1 MLYVIDIET
10 NGLLEDLLTYK
21 TFPYVLND
29 NAKLWCV
36 VITNVETKKSVY
48 AVKENITREWLQES
62 LKDCTVLIAH
72 NGIKFDFLVLQLF
85 GLLDYNIGYIDKT
98 DTLFG
103 REITF
108 VDTLVW
114 SRLFNPDRL
123 GGHSLDSWGER
134 IGNKKIDYRQVLI
147 DNNLLDK
154 SAPKGYEFTFYTD
167 FMLEYCIQD
176 TLTNVDAYLQLRKEY
191 NKYNKWVNPVKVEN
205 KLADI
210 GIRRE
215 TLGFDFNKPLA
226 IENLKFLTTKMDALT
241 EEVNKH
247 LPRRK
252 RNKGEIKEFMP
263 PKIQVNKNGSLSAVM
278 TKFIDKVGAN
288 YFTMN
293 EEHYITFDKETY
305 KLPYHEPLIKDI
317 VTTIDNLDAIKMYLI
332 TLGWTPTSWKERD
345 LTKDSKKQN
354 LSYKKRVEALHR
366 WFEETIAG
374 KYKSE
379 RLEATGLNENNLL
392 AVYEEKLRE
401 DRPVR
406 VYTSPNVRVGVD
418 KELCPNLT
426 KLGDKVSFANEF
438 VLYLTYKHRK
448 NSIAGGEI
456 EDMDFDTDSPNTGYL
471 SCYREED
478 GRIGTP
484 AIEIGASCVTADT
497 LLTTTK
503 GLKTII
509 DVSIGDLVLTHEG
522 NYKEVIDKI
531 DNGIK
536 PVWEV
541 KLENK
546 LSLRCTGN
554 HPFYT
559 DKGWV
564 MCQDLKSNEL
574 IYTYELYNQYS
585 LFEDY
590 TYKIPF
596 KLSRLKSITYI
607 AELPTYDITVKD
619 NHSYVANGIVT
630 HNTTRY
636 KHIGVANIPRASSI
650 FGKEMRSLF
659 GCGKDAYQLG
669 FDFASLEA
677 RIQGHYIMPYEGG
690 KELAITLLAEKPNDV
705 HCYSEDTE
713 ILTQY
718 GWKSFGALEEDDLV
732 GQFNDGIEFVK
743 PLDIIWKNYSGTMI
757 SLKHKY
763 IDQLVTPN
771 HNIVLFK
778 NGKYRLVEAKRIHR
792 PIYRK
797 YKIIHVDQQEDLCQV
812 LLTDIVKS
820 KVHYEGK
827 IGCVTVPSGMIVVKR
842 NDTIYISGN
851 SVTAKQLGIS
861 RNDAKSV
868 NYAILYGAAPPK
880 LAKML
885 NLTKKESVEMYDTYW
900 ASKPSM
906 KQLKEKVEGFW
917 NSTNKVYIP
926 SIDGRKIL
934 IRSQH
939 SLLNAL
945 FQSAGVVCAKYV
957 TVFMFEEFEKL
968 GYCIDVFKGKPDVA
982 SMIEYHD
989 EVQLYVNPTL
999 IENVY
1004 FDAEKEAKDYLKTIE
1019 QDYQYSAIAHDESND
1034 KYYIT
1039 LPNIVSKTIQKGI
1052 TLTEERLKLKVNLGY
1067 EWIVNKDWYGC
1078 H

>member
-1 MLYVIDIET
+1 MLHVIDIET
-10 NGLLEDLLTYK
+10 NGLLKDLLTYK

-48 AVKENITREWLQES
+48 AIQEDITREWLQES

-72 NGIKFDFLVLQLF
+72 NGIKFDFLVLHLF
-85 GLLDYNIGYIDKT
+85 GLLDYNIGYIDKE

-154 SAPKGYEFTFYTD
+154 SSPKGHEFTFYTD

-176 TLTNVDAYLQLRKEY
+176 TLTNVDAYLQLSKEY
-191 NKYNKWVNPVKVEN
+191 NKYNKWVNPVKIEN

-288 YFTMN
+288 YFTMD

-317 VTTIDNLDAIKMYLI
+317 VTTIDNLDAIKMFLI

-379 RLEATGLNENNLL
+379 RLEATGLNESNLL

-484 AIEIGASCVTADT
+484 AIEIGAS
-497 LLTTTK
+497 
-503 GLKTII
+503 
-509 DVSIGDLVLTHEG
+509 
-522 NYKEVIDKI
+522 
-531 DNGIK
+531 
-536 PVWEV
+536 
-541 KLENK
+541 
-546 LSLRCTGN
+546 
-554 HPFYT
+554 
-559 DKGWV
+559 
-564 MCQDLKSNEL
+564 
-574 IYTYELYNQYS
+574 
-585 LFEDY
+585 
-590 TYKIPF
+590 
-596 KLSRLKSITYI
+596 
-607 AELPTYDITVKD
+607 
-619 NHSYVANGIVT
+619 
-630 HNTTRY
+630 TTRY

-690 KELAITLLAEKPNDV
+690 KELADTLLAEKPNDV

-718 GWKSFGALEEDDLV
+718 GWKIFGDLGEDDLV

-743 PLDIIWKNYSGTMI
+743 PLDIIWEDYSGTMI

-797 YKIIHVDQQEDLCQV
+797 YNIIHVDQQEDLCQV
-812 LLTDIVKS
+812 LLTDVIKS

-827 IGCVTVPSGMIVVKR
+827 IGCVTVPSGMIIVKR
-842 NDTIYISGN
+842 NDTVYISGN

-885 NLTKKESVEMYDTYW
+885 NLTKAESVEMYDTYW
-900 ASKPSM
+900 KTKPSM
-906 KQLKEKVEGFW
+906 KQLKDKVESFW
-917 NSTNKVYIP
+917 NSTNRVYIP

-1004 FDAEKEAKDYLKTIE
+1004 FDTEKEAKDYLKTIE

-1039 LPNIVSKTIQKGI
+1039 LPNVVSKTIQKGI

>member
-10 NGLLEDLLTYK
+10 NGLLKDLLTYK

-36 VITNVETKKSVY
+36 VITNVETKESVY
-48 AVKENITREWLQES
+48 AIKENITREWLQES

-85 GLLDYNIGYIDKT
+85 GLLDYNIGYIDKE

-103 REITF
+103 KEVTF

-154 SAPKGYEFTFYTD
+154 SSPKGHEFTFYTD

-176 TLTNVDAYLQLRKEY
+176 TLTNVDTYLQLRKEY
-191 NKYNKWVNPVKVEN
+191 SKYNKWVNPVKVEN

-241 EEVNKH
+241 EEVNRH

-278 TKFIDKVGAN
+278 TKFIDKVGAS
-288 YFTMN
+288 YFTMD
-293 EEHYITFDKETY
+293 EEHYITFNKETY

-317 VTTIDNLDAIKMYLI
+317 VTTIDNLDAIKMFLI
-332 TLGWTPTSWKERD
+332 TLGWTPTLWKERD

-379 RLEATGLNENNLL
+379 RLEATGLNENSLL

-484 AIEIGASCVTADT
+484 AIEIGAS
-497 LLTTTK
+497 
-503 GLKTII
+503 
-509 DVSIGDLVLTHEG
+509 
-522 NYKEVIDKI
+522 
-531 DNGIK
+531 
-536 PVWEV
+536 
-541 KLENK
+541 
-546 LSLRCTGN
+546 
-554 HPFYT
+554 
-559 DKGWV
+559 
-564 MCQDLKSNEL
+564 
-574 IYTYELYNQYS
+574 
-585 LFEDY
+585 
-590 TYKIPF
+590 
-596 KLSRLKSITYI
+596 
-607 AELPTYDITVKD
+607 
-619 NHSYVANGIVT
+619 
-630 HNTTRY
+630 TTRY

-659 GCGKDAYQLG
+659 GCGENAYQLG

-690 KELAITLLAEKPNDV
+690 KELADTLLAEKPNDV

-718 GWKSFGALEEDDLV
+718 GWKSFGDLGEDDLV

-743 PLDIIWKNYSGTMI
+743 PLDIIWEEYNGTMI
-757 SLKHKY
+757 NLKHKY

-792 PIYRK
+792 PIYK
-797 YKIIHVDQQEDLCQV
+797 DYNLIHVDQQEDLCQV
-812 LLTDIVKS
+812 PLSDVVKS

-827 IGCVTVPSGMIVVKR
+827 IGCVTVPSGMVVVKR
-842 NDTIYISGN
+842 NDTVYISGN

-885 NLTKKESVEMYDTYW
+885 NLTKKESVDMYDKYW
-900 ASKPSM
+900 STKPSM
-906 KQLKEKVEGFW
+906 KQLKDKVEGFW
-917 NSTNKVYIP
+917 NSTNRVYIP

-945 FQSAGVVCAKYV
+945 FQSAGVICAKYV

-968 GYCIDVFKGKPDVA
+968 GYCVDVFKGKPDVA

-1004 FDAEKEAKDYLKTIE
+1004 FDTEKEAKDYLKTIE
-1019 QDYQYSAIAHDESND
+1019 QDNQYSAIAHDESND

>member
-1 MLYVIDIET
+1 MLHVIDIET
-10 NGLLEDLLTYK
+10 NGLLKDLLTYK

-48 AVKENITREWLQES
+48 AIQEDITREWLQES

-154 SAPKGYEFTFYTD
+154 SSPKGHEFTFYTD

-176 TLTNVDAYLQLRKEY
+176 TLTNVDAYLQLSKEY
-191 NKYNKWVNPVKVEN
+191 NKYNKWVNPVKIEN

-288 YFTMN
+288 YFTMD

-317 VTTIDNLDAIKMYLI
+317 VTTIDNLDAIKMFLI

-379 RLEATGLNENNLL
+379 RLEATGLNESNLL

-484 AIEIGASCVTADT
+484 AIEIGAS
-497 LLTTTK
+497 
-503 GLKTII
+503 
-509 DVSIGDLVLTHEG
+509 
-522 NYKEVIDKI
+522 
-531 DNGIK
+531 
-536 PVWEV
+536 
-541 KLENK
+541 
-546 LSLRCTGN
+546 
-554 HPFYT
+554 
-559 DKGWV
+559 
-564 MCQDLKSNEL
+564 
-574 IYTYELYNQYS
+574 
-585 LFEDY
+585 
-590 TYKIPF
+590 
-596 KLSRLKSITYI
+596 
-607 AELPTYDITVKD
+607 
-619 NHSYVANGIVT
+619 
-630 HNTTRY
+630 TTRY

-690 KELAITLLAEKPNDV
+690 KELADTLLAEKPNDV

-718 GWKSFGALEEDDLV
+718 GWKIFGDLGEDDLV

-743 PLDIIWKNYSGTMI
+743 PLDIIWEDYSGTMI

-797 YKIIHVDQQEDLCQV
+797 YNIIHVDQQEDLCQV
-812 LLTDIVKS
+812 LLTDVIKS

-842 NDTIYISGN
+842 NDTVYISGN

-885 NLTKKESVEMYDTYW
+885 NLTKAESVEMYDKYW
-900 ASKPSM
+900 STKPSM
-906 KQLKEKVEGFW
+906 KQLKDKVESFW
-917 NSTNKVYIP
+917 NSTNRVYIP

-945 FQSAGVVCAKYV
+945 FQSAGVICAKYV

-1004 FDAEKEAKDYLKTIE
+1004 FDTEKEAKDYLKTIE

-1039 LPNIVSKTIQKGI
+1039 LPNVVSKTIQKGI

>member
-1 MLYVIDIET
+1 MLHVIDIET
-10 NGLLEDLLTYK
+10 NGLLKDLLTYK

-48 AVKENITREWLQES
+48 AIQEDITREWLQES

-85 GLLDYNIGYIDKT
+85 GLLDYNIGYIDKE

-154 SAPKGYEFTFYTD
+154 SSPKGHEFTFYTD

-176 TLTNVDAYLQLRKEY
+176 TLTNVDAYLQLSKEY
-191 NKYNKWVNPVKVEN
+191 NKYNKWVNPVKIEN

-288 YFTMN
+288 YFTMD

-317 VTTIDNLDAIKMYLI
+317 VTTIDNLDAIKMFLI

-379 RLEATGLNENNLL
+379 RLEATGLNESNLL

-484 AIEIGASCVTADT
+484 AIEIGAS
-497 LLTTTK
+497 
-503 GLKTII
+503 
-509 DVSIGDLVLTHEG
+509 
-522 NYKEVIDKI
+522 
-531 DNGIK
+531 
-536 PVWEV
+536 
-541 KLENK
+541 
-546 LSLRCTGN
+546 
-554 HPFYT
+554 
-559 DKGWV
+559 
-564 MCQDLKSNEL
+564 
-574 IYTYELYNQYS
+574 
-585 LFEDY
+585 
-590 TYKIPF
+590 
-596 KLSRLKSITYI
+596 
-607 AELPTYDITVKD
+607 
-619 NHSYVANGIVT
+619 
-630 HNTTRY
+630 TTRY

-690 KELAITLLAEKPNDV
+690 KELADTLLAEKPNDV

-718 GWKSFGALEEDDLV
+718 GWKIFGDLGEDDLV

-743 PLDIIWKNYSGTMI
+743 PLDIIWEDYSGTMI

-797 YKIIHVDQQEDLCQV
+797 YNIIHVDQQEDLCQV
-812 LLTDIVKS
+812 LLTDVIKS

-842 NDTIYISGN
+842 NDTVYISGN

-885 NLTKKESVEMYDTYW
+885 NLTKAESVEMYDKYW
-900 ASKPSM
+900 STKPSM
-906 KQLKEKVEGFW
+906 KQLKDKVESFW
-917 NSTNKVYIP
+917 NSTNRVYIP

-1004 FDAEKEAKDYLKTIE
+1004 FDTEKEAKDYLKTIE

-1039 LPNIVSKTIQKGI
+1039 LPNVVSKTIQKGI

>member
-1 MLYVIDIET
+1 MEYVIDIET
-10 NGLLEDLLTYK
+10 NGLLKNLLSYK
-21 TFPYVLND
+21 NFPYVLND
-29 NAKLWCV
+29 DAKLWCV
-36 VITNVETKKSVY
+36 VITNVQTKSYVS
-48 AVKENITREWLQES
+48 AVKEAITIEWMKEN
-62 LKDCTVLIAH
+62 LKDCTKLIAH
-72 NGIKFDFLVLQLF
+72 NGIKFDFLVLKLF
-85 GLLDYNIGYIDKT
+85 GLLDYNIGYIDGIS
-98 DTLFG
+98 TLFG
-103 REITF
+103 KEIEF
-108 VDTLVW
+108 VDTLVL

-134 IGNKKIDYRQVLI
+134 IGNKKIDYRQLLI
-147 DNNLLDK
+147 DNDLLDK
-154 SAPKGYEFTFYTD
+154 STVKGHEFTFYTD
-167 FMLEYCIQD
+167 YMLEYCIQD
-176 TLTNVDAYLQLRKEY
+176 TLTNVDVYIQLEKERIKY
-191 NKYNKWVNPVKVEN
+191 PSWNKPIEVEN

-210 GIRRE
+210 GIKRE
-215 TLGFDFNKPLA
+215 TLGFKFNKKLA
-226 IENLKFLTTKMDALT
+226 IENLTFLADTMEDLT
-241 EEVNKH
+241 NKVNIH
-247 LPRRK
+247 LPKRQ
-252 RNKGEIKEFMP
+252 RNKGELKKYMP
-263 PKIQVNKNGSLSAVM
+263 PKIQLIKNGQVSAVM
-278 TKFIDKVGAN
+278 MKFIDKIEAN

-293 EEHYITFDKETY
+293 DEHYITYNNNTY
-305 KLPYHEPLIKDI
+305 KLPYYEPLVEDI
-317 VTTIDNLDAIKMYLI
+317 ITTIDNLDAIKMYLI
-332 TLGWTPTSWKERD
+332 SLGWVPTVWKERD

-354 LSYKKRVEALHR
+354 LSYAKRVSALER
-366 WFEETIAG
+366 WYNETIAG
-374 KYKSE
+374 KYKKE
-379 RLEATGLNENNLL
+379 RIEATGLHEDAILSI
-392 AVYEEKLRE
+392 YKEKLRE
-401 DRPVR
+401 DRPVK

-426 KLGDKVSFANEF
+426 KLGDKVSFVKEF

-456 EDMDFDTDSPNTGYL
+456 EDMDFDLDSPNTGYL

-509 DVSIGDLVLTHEG
+509 DVLIGDLVLTHEG
-522 NYKEVIDKI
+522 NYKRVIDKI

-541 KLENK
+541 TLENGLK
-546 LSLRCTGN
+546 LRCTGN

-559 DKGWV
+559 NKGWV
-564 MCQDLKSNEL
+564 TCQDLSNNEL
-574 IYTYELYNQYS
+574 IYTYGELYNKAIHNIS
-585 LFEDY
+585 
-590 TYKIPF
+590 F
-596 KLSRLKSITYI
+596 KLDRLKSKIYI
-607 AELPTYDITVKD
+607 DDLPTYDITVKD

-630 HNTTRY
+630 HNTNRY

-659 GCGKDAYQLG
+659 GCGENAYQLG

-690 KELAITLLAEKPNDV
+690 KELAESLLAAKPNDV

-718 GWKSFGALEEDDLV
+718 GWKSFGDLDENDLV

-743 PLDIIWKNYSGTMI
+743 PLDIIWEDYSGTMI
-757 SLKHKY
+757 NLKHKY
-763 IDQLVTPN
+763 INQLVTPN

-778 NGKYRLVEAKRIHR
+778 NGKYRLIKAKRIHR
-792 PIYRK
+792 TIYK
-797 YKIIHVDQQEDLCQV
+797 DYNLIYIDQQEDICQV
-812 LLTDIVKS
+812 LLSDVVKS
-820 KVHYEGK
+820 KVDYKGK
-827 IGCVTVPSGMIVVKR
+827 IGCVTVPSGVVVVKR
-842 NDTIYISGN
+842 SDTVYISGN

-861 RNDAKSV
+861 RDDAKGV

-926 SIDGRKIL
+926 SIDKRKIL

-945 FQSAGVVCAKYV
+945 FQSAGVICAKYV
-957 TVFMFEEFEKL
+957 TVYMYEEFENL
-968 GYCIDVFKGKPDVA
+968 GYCVDVFEGKPDVA

-989 EVQLYVNPTL
+989 EIQLYVHPKF
-999 IENVY
+999 IENIY
-1004 FDAEKEAKDYLKTIE
+1004 FDTEKEAKEYLKTV
-1019 QDYQYSAIAHDESND
+1019 DKTHQYSAVSHDKHNG
-1034 KYYIT
+1034 KYYVT
-1039 LPNIVSKTIQKGI
+1039 LPNVISKGI
-1052 TLTEERLKLKVNLGY
+1052 QNAITKTEERLKLKVNLGY
-1067 EWIVNKDWYGC
+1067 EWIVNEDWYGC

>member
-1 MLYVIDIET
+1 MLHVIDIET
-10 NGLLEDLLTYK
+10 NGLLKDLLTYK

-48 AVKENITREWLQES
+48 AIQEDITREWLQES

-72 NGIKFDFLVLQLF
+72 NGIKFDFLVLHLF

-154 SAPKGYEFTFYTD
+154 SSPKGHEFTFYTD

-176 TLTNVDAYLQLRKEY
+176 TLTNVDAYLQLSKEY
-191 NKYNKWVNPVKVEN
+191 NKYNKWVNPVKIEN

-288 YFTMN
+288 YFTMD

-317 VTTIDNLDAIKMYLI
+317 VTTIDNLDAIKMFLI

-374 KYKSE
+374 KYKKE

-484 AIEIGASCVTADT
+484 AIEIGAS
-497 LLTTTK
+497 
-503 GLKTII
+503 
-509 DVSIGDLVLTHEG
+509 
-522 NYKEVIDKI
+522 
-531 DNGIK
+531 
-536 PVWEV
+536 
-541 KLENK
+541 
-546 LSLRCTGN
+546 
-554 HPFYT
+554 
-559 DKGWV
+559 
-564 MCQDLKSNEL
+564 
-574 IYTYELYNQYS
+574 
-585 LFEDY
+585 
-590 TYKIPF
+590 
-596 KLSRLKSITYI
+596 
-607 AELPTYDITVKD
+607 
-619 NHSYVANGIVT
+619 
-630 HNTTRY
+630 TTRY

-690 KELAITLLAEKPNDV
+690 KELADTLLAEKPNDV

-718 GWKSFGALEEDDLV
+718 GWKIFGDLGEDDLV

-743 PLDIIWKNYSGTMI
+743 PLDIIWEDYSGTMI

-771 HNIVLFK
+771 HNIALFK

-797 YKIIHVDQQEDLCQV
+797 YNIIHVDQQEDLCQV
-812 LLTDIVKS
+812 LLTDVIKS

-842 NDTIYISGN
+842 NDTVYISGN

-885 NLTKKESVEMYDTYW
+885 NLTKAESVEMYDKYW
-900 ASKPSM
+900 STKPSM
-906 KQLKEKVEGFW
+906 KQLKDKVESFW
-917 NSTNKVYIP
+917 NSTNRVYIP

-945 FQSAGVVCAKYV
+945 FQSAGVICAKYV

-1004 FDAEKEAKDYLKTIE
+1004 FDEEKEAKDYLKTIE

-1039 LPNIVSKTIQKGI
+1039 LPNVVSKTIQKGI